1 MAHDTQLEEV
11 TFDSLQGSTQN
22 FLYSDK
28 DIAFIVDPG
37 NFPQYLGVH
46 LTMYAIFTCIKGKV
60 TLNYN
65 NTPQTVTA
73 NEMFVCVPNSIV
85 TDLMLSTD
93 NTMHIILLS
102 QRALQGL
109 LRNEISIWNHAL
121 YVDKKQK
128 FKVPEKI
135 MAQLA
140 LYEDLCRSKLETIEQ
155 PYGKLSIT
163 AVFQGLL
170 YDLCGVL
177 EHNRQGNDT
186 LAINYMIDTTKPQE
200 VIFRQFISNLQNEKM
215 KRRPVSYYAGQLCI
229 SSKYLSTIVKHSSN
243 RTVMDW
249 IHEYVNADIRYYL
262 YNSSMSIKEICHRLN
277 FTNLSF
283 FGKYVKTQFGC
294 SPRKLRAQV
303 MGLNQTTEPIQAK
316 SSTGKLP

>member
-22 FLYSDK
+22 FLYSDN

-37 NFPQYLGVH
+37 SFPQYLGVH
-46 LTMYAIFTCIKGKV
+46 LTMYAIFTCTRGKV
-60 TLNYN
+60 TFNYN
-65 NTPQTVTA
+65 DVPQTVTA
-73 NEMFVCVPNSIV
+73 NEMFVCAPNSIV

-93 NTMHIILLS
+93 NKMHIMLLS

-121 YVDKKQK
+121 YIDKQAK
-128 FKVPEKI
+128 FKVPECI
-135 MAQLA
+135 MRQLA
-140 LYEDLCRSKLETIEQ
+140 LYKDLCESKLETIEQ
-155 PYGKLSIT
+155 PYGKLSIA

-170 YDLCGVL
+170 YDLCGVI
-177 EHNRQGNDT
+177 EQNRKGTDT
-186 LAINYMIDTTKPQE
+186 LAVDDMIDTSKPQE
-200 VIFRQFISNLQNEKM
+200 VIFRQFVNNLQNEKI

-229 SSKYLSTIVKHSSN
+229 SSKYLSTIVKHASN

-303 MGLNQTTEPIQAK
+303 TGLNKTAEKPQAQPA
-316 SSTGKLP
+316 GKLP